1 MVLKMLKISLQQ
13 QNKSIPPL
21 QPVARPGMSFAMA
34 ALLAVVTVVL
44 AMSALAHARGILRWQ
59 DENGIWHFTDSP
71 TQPSEIPDNQN
82 KTPASG
88 TIADDGR
95 FVVHNAPEDSGD
107 SSITGGMLWKIER
120 DGLKPSYLLG
130 TIHSSDSRVTRLTP
144 AVAGALDSSAQFV
157 MEMEFDA
164 TVLMQFGTAI
174 ILDEGRDLESLLG
187 SRLFRKTVDAME
199 ARGMPEMAVRQLKP
213 WVAMAMLS
221 MPRSDGGT
229 ILDMV
234 LRQRAAGRGIPTAG
248 LETAAEQ
255 LAVFD
260 SLAVKDQIA
269 LLTMTIDQLPHLPD
283 FFEQLIQ
290 AYAAD
295 DLDRI
300 VRLSRKAM
308 SHASGDTVRRF
319 MQKLNVDRNRR
330 MADRIVPYIE
340 QGNSFVA
347 LGSLHLAGPDGLL
360 TLLAQKGYATRAVP
374 Q

>member
-1 MVLKMLKISLQQ
+1 MVLRIPKISLRQ
-13 QNKSIPPL
+13 QNKAIPPL
-21 QPVARPGMSFAMA
+21 QPAARAGMSFAVA
-34 ALLAVVTVVL
+34 GLLVLVTAVL
-44 AMSALAHARGILRWQ
+44 AMSALSHARGILRWQ

-71 TQPSEIPDNQN
+71 TQPSEIPDSQN
-82 KTPASG
+82 ETPASG

-95 FVVHNAPEDSGD
+95 FVVHDTPEDNID
-107 SSITGGMLWKIER
+107 NSITGGMLWQIER
-120 DGLKPSYLLG
+120 RGLKSSYLLG
-130 TIHSSDSRVTRLTP
+130 TIHSSDRRITRLTP
-144 AVAGALDSSAQFV
+144 VVAGALDSSAQFV

-164 TVLMQFGTAI
+164 TVLMQFGTAMV
-174 ILDEGRDLESLLG
+174 LDEGRDLESLLG
-187 SRLFRKTVDAME
+187 TRLFRKTVAAME
-199 ARGMPEMAVRQLKP
+199 ARGMPEMVVRQLKP

-234 LRQRAAGRGIPTAG
+234 LRQRAADRGIPTAG

-269 LLTMTIDQLPHLPD
+269 LLTMTIDQLPHLPA

-300 VRLSRKAM
+300 VRLSRRAM
-308 SHASGDTVRRF
+308 SHASGDTARRF

-340 QGNSFVA
+340 QGNSFIAV
-347 LGSLHLAGPDGLL
+347 GSLHLAGPDGLL
-360 TLLAQKGYATRAVP
+360 TLLAQRGYATRAVP